1 MQQKMRMA
9 TREMTSGLVVG
20 GLLLLTADP
29 LVAGAFRAVELMG
42 SAQIAAENARFF
54 AAPFPVIVHIVSVS
68 LFSVLGALQ
77 FSSWLR
83 WRSPRW
89 HKVSGRIV
97 VTSGIFAGLS
107 GLWMTVMYPIPPE
120 LQGDPLCVVRILV
133 SVAMLFSIFKS
144 VAAVTGG
151 DIAMHRAWM
160 IRAFAL
166 GQGAGMQVVVLL
178 PWMLLIG
185 RPGMLLRD
193 VLMSLAWL
201 INLLIAEMA
210 IQRWSPRT
218 LNVFRGTE

>member
-9 TREMTSGLVVG
+9 TRGMTGGLVVG
-20 GLLLLTADP
+20 GLLLLTAVP

-77 FSSWLR
+77 FSSGLR
-83 WRSPRW
+83 RRSPRW

-120 LQGDPLCVVRILV
+120 LQGDLLCVVRILV
-133 SVAMLFSIFKS
+133 SVAMLFRFLRRWPRSG
-144 VAAVTGG
+144 VATLPCTG
-151 DIAMHRAWM
+151 
-160 IRAFAL
+160 
-166 GQGAGMQVVVLL
+166 
-178 PWMLLIG
+178 
-185 RPGMLLRD
+185 PG
-193 VLMSLAWL
+193 
-201 INLLIAEMA
+201 
-210 IQRWSPRT
+210 
-218 LNVFRGTE
+218 